1 MNPLDYISMTQALI
15 FIDGTDETQ
24 VKWALKQHKQLKS
37 KAKIILIRGRIID
50 LMRTKK
56 VRLYFDQ
63 GGSLT
68 SKFNI
73 KAVPAVVEQEGKM
86 LKVREVAL

>member
-1 MNPLDYISMTQALI
+1 
-15 FIDGTDETQ
+15 
-24 VKWALKQHKQLKS
+24 
-37 KAKIILIRGRIID
+37 
-50 LMRTKK
+50 MRTRK

-63 GGSLT
+63 GGNLT
-68 SKFNI
+68 NKFGI

>member
-1 MNPLDYISMTQALI
+1 
-15 FIDGTDETQ
+15 
-24 VKWALKQHKQLKS
+24 
-37 KAKIILIRGRIID
+37 
-50 LMRTKK
+50 MRTKK

-63 GGSLT
+63 GGGLT